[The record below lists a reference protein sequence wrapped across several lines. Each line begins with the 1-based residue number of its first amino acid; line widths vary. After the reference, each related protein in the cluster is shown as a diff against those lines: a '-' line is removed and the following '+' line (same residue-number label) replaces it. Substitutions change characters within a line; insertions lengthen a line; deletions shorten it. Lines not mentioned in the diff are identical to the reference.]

1 MAYEKAFTVLRMATG
16 LLFLLHGLAKLQ
28 KGMGAVTQ
36 MFGDLGLPWWLA
48 YLVLAIELIGGLAFL
63 LGIGAKYAA
72 WGLAG
77 VMAGAIVTVKWKQGF
92 IGGYELDLILLAV
105 TICVGLKQTKARPG

>member
-1 MAYEKAFTVLRMATG
+1 MAYEKAFTVLRMTTG

-28 KGMGAVTQ
+28 KGMDPVTQ

-48 YLVLAIELIGGLAFL
+48 YLVLGIELIGGLAFL

-77 VMAGAIVTVKWKQGF
+77 VMTGAIVTVKWKQGF
-92 IGGYELDLILLAV
+92 IGGYNLDLILLAV
-105 TICVGLKQTKARPG
+105 TICVGFQQTKARPG